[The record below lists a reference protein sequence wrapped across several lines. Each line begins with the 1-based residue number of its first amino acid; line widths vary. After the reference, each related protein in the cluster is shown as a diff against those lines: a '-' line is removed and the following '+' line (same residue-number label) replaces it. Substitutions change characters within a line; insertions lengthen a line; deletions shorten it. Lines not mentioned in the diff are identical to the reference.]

1 MFGLADLGCYA
12 IVKGRGAGL
21 RQGDGCQHVSRPFPS
36 WNRSILTEIYLCHA
50 CSCQEMLRTET
61 AGQVITGVGPQPA
74 QRGAQTFLFGAGGNQ
89 GGEGNDEAGEWC
101 AIAAC
106 VS

>member
-1 MFGLADLGCYA
+1 
-12 IVKGRGAGL
+12 
-21 RQGDGCQHVSRPFPS
+21 
-36 WNRSILTEIYLCHA
+36 
-50 CSCQEMLRTET
+50 MLRTET

-74 QRGAQTFLFGAGGNQ
+74 QPGAQTFLFGAGGNQ